1 MRVKVIFKLKIL
13 NIYHETLPAFNSR
26 LPIANTKSTCIKK
39 ENPDLLN
46 ETTS

>member
-13 NIYHETLPAFNSR
+13 NIYHETLPAL

-46 ETTS
+46 EPTS